1 LFDTGSTN
9 TWVLNHKVNLPGGAE
24 KEFSYDDTK
33 SCSAKKTNQRAMIQ
47 FGSGA
52 LAGHFVNDDMRI
64 GSCEG
69 QSNGQI
75 HIKAQKFGNVEKQS
89 TIFTGKNFE
98 AIIGMAY
105 PALAEKGVKPV
116 FDEMM
121 GQSLLQNNVFA
132 FYLTSKANEA
142 AGLKSDLTLGYY
154 DRAKFSG
161 NVHWNDIKFKYM
173 FGVELNDILVNGKST
188 GLCEGKE
195 CLITFDSGTSLMSM
209 PTFATDALNKQGI
222 PTANKAVSCKN
233 EKQFGEL
240 TLVIG
245 GKKYA
250 LDNDE
255 WMFPAQTSTMAQA
268 DSQMMAFKKLG
279 PLGPQIVAQ
288 VDSEELIDAPEV
300 EMNTQIDAD
309 ESKISHGGPMKCG
322 STIMQMNIAKQMFLV
337 GDVFMRKYYTIFD
350 RENDRVGLAQAAT
363 NSKVQSLSKTD
374 EDLDQLAQQK

>member
-1 LFDTGSTN
+1 
-9 TWVLNHKVNLPGGAE
+9 
-24 KEFSYDDTK
+24 
-33 SCSAKKTNQRAMIQ
+33 
-47 FGSGA
+47 

-69 QSNGQI
+69 QSSGQI
-75 HIKAQKFGNVEKQS
+75 HIKDQKFGNVEKQS

-105 PALAEKGVKPV
+105 PALAEKGVLPV

-121 GQSLLQNNVFA
+121 KQSLLQNNVFA
-132 FYLTSKANEA
+132 FYLTSKANESQ
-142 AGLKSDLTLGYY
+142 GLKSDLTLGYY
-154 DRAKFSG
+154 DRAKFTG

-188 GLCEGKE
+188 GLCEGRE

-209 PTFATDALNKQGI
+209 PSFATEALNKQGV

-255 WMFPAQTSTMAQA
+255 WMFPAQSAAMAQSEA
-268 DSQMMAFKKLG
+268 KMMTFRKPG

-288 VDSEELIDAPEV
+288 VDSDDLV
-300 EMNTQIDAD
+300 
-309 ESKISHGGPMKCG
+309 ESKPEEGMNAQIESEESRLVKGGPMKCG

-350 RENDRVGLAQAAT
+350 RENDRVGLANASTNQKVQNLSN
-363 NSKVQSLSKTD
+363 NSKDSETTD
-374 EDLDQLAQQK
+374 DQDLAQKQSKK